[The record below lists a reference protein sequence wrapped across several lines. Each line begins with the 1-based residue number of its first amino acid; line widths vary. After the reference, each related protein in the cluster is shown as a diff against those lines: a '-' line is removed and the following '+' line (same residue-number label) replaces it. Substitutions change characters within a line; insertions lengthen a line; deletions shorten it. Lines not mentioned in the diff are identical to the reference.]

1 MRPRVKPTL
10 RHILRDERTLQLGV
24 HPLRAV
30 MLSGLTQPVRE
41 WVEGLDGTRD
51 LETVLREAALAG
63 LDEFRARSLLDQ
75 LAAQGAL
82 HDAATGPGSLRD
94 LPLAERDRL
103 RPDLNALDL
112 GSTAPDGMI
121 ALFERRRR
129 SRVRV
134 YGAGR
139 IGAQVVALLAAAGV
153 GHIRVLDPDEARP
166 QDITPGGLTWAE
178 VGMAREAGA
187 VAVARRLTSAGLPPL
202 ESDEPT
208 AAEYREALDAAGVL
222 PDPVQSAGQAATR
235 ATGTAATPR
244 PTALPRGSGRSTN
257 LSPRD
262 GGNGAPSRG
271 AGSGT
276 GISPRDA
283 GSGAPSGNRP
293 ATSSPRGTG
302 AASPPSARSG
312 AAPSPS
318 ARTGAAPRPSAR
330 SGMSAQGVGG
340 SSSAQSAGS
349 ATRQGTGPS
358 SPGDARTASPQD
370 ACTASAQGARAASA
384 QSARAASP
392 QDARTGS
399 SQDARAGS
407 TQGSRTAH
415 AQGGRTGA
423 AQSARAAAPSR
434 GAGAATPPGHGGA
447 GRGVPSGAQ
456 PGGRRGE
463 REAGG
468 VEGRCRPTV
477 KAVAGGTSL
486 GDKSD
491 RPDLVIL
498 APVGPLDMLLV
509 NDLDSLRIPHLLVSA
524 FEGHGTV
531 GPLVLPG
538 DTACLHCLDL
548 TRRDRDPYW
557 PIVTARLGGYPPGEI
572 ACDVALATVVA
583 AQVTGHALAFLDGKE
598 PSVTNGT
605 MDVTP
610 DWRWRRR
617 SWKAHPQCRCMRN
630 NPYSLRM
637 VMAPDRD

>member
-10 RHILRDERTLQLGV
+10 RHILRDERTLQLGT

-103 RPDLNALDL
+103 RPELNALDL

-153 GHIRVLDPDEARP
+153 GHIRVLDPDETRP

-178 VGMAREAGA
+178 VGMPREAGA

-202 ESDEPT
+202 ETDEPT

-222 PDPVQSAGQAATR
+222 PDPLPNPTDGPDTPGSPRTSTPLRPTRTTGRPSTR
-235 ATGTAATPR
+235 ATGTATTSATPPR
-244 PTALPRGSGRSTN
+244 PTALPRATGGDARTSTPPRRDASSGTSTAPGSAGTGTST
-257 LSPRD
+257 
-262 GGNGAPSRG
+262 PSRE
-271 AGSGT
+271 A
-276 GISPRDA
+276 
-283 GSGAPSGNRP
+283 
-293 ATSSPRGTG
+293 GTG
-302 AASPPSARSG
+302 ASSSPQ
-312 AAPSPS
+312 AATSPRPQSTGTAPPPS
-318 ARTGAAPRPSAR
+318 ARTGTPPQNA
-330 SGMSAQGVGG
+330 GG
-340 SSSAQSAGS
+340 ASSAQPA
-349 ATRQGTGPS
+349 ALAARPGTGAT
-358 SPGDARTASPQD
+358 SPRSARTASTQN
-370 ACTASAQGARAASA
+370 ARTASA
-384 QSARAASP
+384 QSARTAS
-392 QDARTGS
+392 T
-399 SQDARAGS
+399 
-407 TQGSRTAH
+407 
-415 AQGGRTGA
+415 
-423 AQSARAAAPSR
+423 QSARTLAPPRDTSGTRPASPSR
-434 GAGAATPPGHGGA
+434 HA
-447 GRGVPSGAQ
+447 GRGVPSSAQ
-456 PGGRRGE
+456 SAEQRGE
-463 REAGG
+463 RERGG
-468 VEGRCRPTV
+468 VEERCRPTV
-477 KAVAGGTSL
+477 KAVAGGSFL

-509 NDLDSLRIPHLLVSA
+509 NDLDSLRIPHLLASA

-583 AQVTGHALAFLDGKE
+583 AQVVGHALAFLDGKE
-598 PSVTNGT
+598 PAVTNGT

-610 DWRWRRR
+610 DWRWKRR